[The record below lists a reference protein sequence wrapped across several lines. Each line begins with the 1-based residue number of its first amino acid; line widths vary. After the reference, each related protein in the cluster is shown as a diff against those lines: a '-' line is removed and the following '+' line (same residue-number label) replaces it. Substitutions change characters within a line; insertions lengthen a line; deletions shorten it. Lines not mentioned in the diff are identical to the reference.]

1 VSLLQRV
8 VGAMHGEAGGDG
20 VSLRRRDAYIEVKSL
35 YQSSVVKASNPNA
48 APTNTGIVVG
58 KGYAMWIPA
67 IHPQNIDAIEQ
78 NTGCLLIKEGDDVDW
93 AGKG

>member
-8 VGAMHGEAGGDG
+8 VGVIHGEARGDG
-20 VSLRRRDAYIEVKSL
+20 VSLRRREAYIEVMSR
-35 YQSSVVKASNPNA
+35 YQSSIVKASSPNA

-58 KGYAMWIPA
+58 KGNAICIPA
-67 IHPQNIDAIEQ
+67 IHPQNINAMEQ
-78 NTGCLLIKEGDDVDW
+78 NTGCRRIKEGDDVGW